1 MRFLWRNAVFILF
14 PAVVVAIIFLA
25 MMNIGMATQFGE
37 WGERSMAESAMIVT
51 KDKIERVEHTIRNRD
66 EAFFS
71 AVDPEHVDTA
81 CDRWR
86 KVISDTDLIKA
97 AVIVDEYDDIVAF
110 FYKGTYGKQT
120 NADLKFIQDE
130 VLPLVDKYDSYNQYK
145 HIHKQINGE
154 YVFFSHFT
162 RFFGAEDYTTCLI
175 YDTGA
180 IVDELLASVLENV
193 GEDRVANVVD
203 DHNQTMFGRPID
215 GAEEFIVARR
225 FPSTLYKWRLQLAP
239 TKAALF
245 QSRAQ
250 ERAKVFSKALLIPL
264 ALFVIALS
272 LVVLYLSVVRERRLN
287 RLKSEFVANVTHELK
302 TPLSLI
308 RMFGE
313 LLLLGK
319 VEDREKTRR
328 YYEIILREAERLTS
342 LIDNVLNL
350 ARIERGKSAYEFAE
364 ASVTEA
370 VERGVEI
377 TRHNLE
383 KQGLRLEYHAHG
395 DLAPVY
401 IDERA
406 ITLAVVNLIDN
417 AVKYAAGTP
426 LVGIEVEGL
435 EKEIRID
442 IYDRGAGIPTSQIR
456 RVFERFY
463 RVPTAETR
471 KQRGSGIGLSLV
483 RHIAEGH
490 GGHVNVTSN
499 TGVETRFS
507 IHLPAVRDGE
517 GLPH

>member
-14 PAVVVAIIFLA
+14 PAVVVAIIFLGIL
-25 MMNIGMATQFGE
+25 NIGTATQLGE
-37 WGERSMAESAMIVT
+37 WGERSIAESTMIVT
-51 KDKIERVEHTIRNRD
+51 KDKIERVEHTLRNTD
-66 EAFFS
+66 DMFFN
-71 AVDPEHVDTA
+71 ALDPNQIDAA
-81 CDRWR
+81 CEQWR
-86 KVISDTDLIKA
+86 KALSDTRLVKA
-97 AVIVDEYDDIVAF
+97 AVVVDDYDIVAY
-110 FYKGTYGKQT
+110 FYQRPFDTQRRH
-120 NADLKFIQDE
+120 DLEFIEQE
-130 VLPLVDKYDSYNQYK
+130 ILPLVDKYDSYNQYK
-145 HIHKQINGE
+145 HVHKEINGE
-154 YVFFSHFT
+154 FVFFTHFT
-162 RFFGAEDYTTCLI
+162 RFYGDQDYTTCLI
-175 YDTGA
+175 YDSNA
-180 IVDELLASVLENV
+180 IQEDVLAFILENV

-203 DHNQTMFGRPID
+203 DHNQPMFGRPID

-239 TKAALF
+239 TRAALF

-250 ERAKVFSKALLIPL
+250 KHTKLFSKALLIPL

-319 VEDREKTRR
+319 VEDSEKAKR

-350 ARIERGKSAYEFAE
+350 ARIERGKTAYEFME

-383 KQGLRLEYHAHG
+383 KQGLKLEYHAHG
-395 DLAPVY
+395 NLTPVF

-417 AVKYAAGTP
+417 AIKYATGTHF
-426 LVGIEVEGL
+426 VGIELAGTND
-435 EKEIRID
+435 EIRID
-442 IYDRGAGIPTSQIR
+442 VFDQGVGIPAGQTK

-463 RVPTAETR
+463 RVSTTETR

-483 RHIAEGH
+483 RHIIEGH
-490 GGHVNVTSN
+490 GGSVSVTS
-499 TGVETRFS
+499 TPGIETRFS
-507 IHLPAVRDGE
+507 IRFPAVRPSNTTTE
-517 GLPH
+517 